1 MPSRSPSCT
10 AIPFPRCSCWAPP
23 LARRC
28 ASLASGARG
37 VGTLPSRAAVALAAA
52 WTDLRR
58 FRIPNAL
65 PLLLVALYPLHLAA
79 ANTPVDWQ
87 GGLSLA
93 LILLLGGFALFAAG
107 LLGAGDVKL
116 LAAAGLWAAR
126 DLGGELVLITTLAGG
141 ALALTLLTPWGKL
154 VLAAVQTPETAARKI
169 GSGTV
174 GITRLGGADQRNS
187 QRPAAPT
194 RAGSSSSASTSCR
207 SYEGCSSRE
216 GL

>member
-1 MPSRSPSCT
+1 MTSLLDQ
-10 AIPFPRCSCWAPP
+10 
-23 LARRC
+23 LAC
-28 ASLASGARG
+28 LLVA
-37 VGTLPSRAAVALAAA
+37 VVALAAA

-65 PLLLVALYPLHLAA
+65 PLLLLALYPLHLAT

-154 VLAAVQTPETAARKI
+154 VLAAVQTPETAAGKVA
-169 GSGTV
+169 SGTV
-174 GITRLGGADQRNS
+174 AITRLGGQTMPYGVAIAIALLVIVAQRAK
-187 QRPAAPT
+187 Q
-194 RAGSSSSASTSCR
+194 
-207 SYEGCSSRE
+207 
-216 GL
+216 L

>member
-1 MPSRSPSCT
+1 VTSLLDQ
-10 AIPFPRCSCWAPP
+10 
-23 LARRC
+23 LAC
-28 ASLASGARG
+28 LLVA
-37 VGTLPSRAAVALAAA
+37 VVALAAA

-65 PLLLVALYPLHLAA
+65 PLMLLALYPLHLAT

-154 VLAAVQTPETAARKI
+154 VLAAVQTPETAAGKVA
-169 GSGTV
+169 SGAV
-174 GITRLGGADQRNS
+174 AIARLGGQTMPYGVAIAIALLVIVAQRAK
-187 QRPAAPT
+187 Q
-194 RAGSSSSASTSCR
+194 
-207 SYEGCSSRE
+207 
-216 GL
+216 L